1 MFEMPEAAIDFIE
14 FDIGGGFGIR
24 GEFYPEDFLIPFAA
38 RRVGC
43 AVKWIEDR
51 REHLLAA
58 NHSRD
63 VRCELEIACRRD
75 GYILGLR
82 GAIFADMGAY
92 ARSTGGI
99 VTANAA
105 RCLPGPYRI
114 SNFACDVHAF
124 LTNKAPV
131 GTYRA
136 PGMFEANFFCER
148 LLDIAAADLGI
159 DPADMRRRNLVPAS
173 AMPARRGKLVPYAEG
188 ETVYDSGDFHSAF
201 ERACREVDWDKFK
214 RSGRDAE
221 GWYHGIGIASFV
233 ASSGVGPNEHA
244 RLLLH
249 PDGKLQ
255 LHVGSSTM
263 GQGHETIFAQICA
276 DVLGIPHTAIKVL
289 HGSTTLLDNGFGT
302 FHSRATVMGGSAVH
316 HASMALIE

>member
-1 MFEMPEAAIDFIE
+1 
-14 FDIGGGFGIR
+14 
-24 GEFYPEDFLIPFAA
+24 
-38 RRVGC
+38 
-43 AVKWIEDR
+43 
-51 REHLLAA
+51 
-58 NHSRD
+58 
-63 VRCELEIACRRD
+63 
-75 GYILGLR
+75 
-82 GAIFADMGAY
+82 
-92 ARSTGGI
+92 
-99 VTANAA
+99 
-105 RCLPGPYRI
+105 
-114 SNFACDVHAF
+114 
-124 LTNKAPV
+124 
-131 GTYRA
+131 
-136 PGMFEANFFCER
+136 
-148 LLDIAAADLGI
+148 LGI

-316 HASMALIE
+316 HASMALIERLRPLAARELGNPNAEMIWRDGAFFAAEGAARVDLARLAAIATPDGKPLQ